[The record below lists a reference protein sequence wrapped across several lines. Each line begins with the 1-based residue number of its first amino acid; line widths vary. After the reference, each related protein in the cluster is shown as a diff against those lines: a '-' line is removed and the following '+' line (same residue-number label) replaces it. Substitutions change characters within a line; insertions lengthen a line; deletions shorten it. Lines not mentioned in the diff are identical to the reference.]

1 MENDHDHDHDHA
13 HSNEEQVH
21 EEPVGAS
28 NNVIENTEE
37 ASHAGHAHSGEN
49 LWETTLEI
57 TFGVE
62 HMFAEFFWNVVFLA
76 VGFAVS
82 KAVALRKIHK
92 YIDDKH
98 GVTHQE
104 KEY

>member
-1 MENDHDHDHDHA
+1 MHDH
-13 HSNEEQVH
+13 
-21 EEPVGAS
+21 G
-28 NNVIENTEE
+28 TE
-37 ASHAGHAHSGEN
+37 S
-49 LWETTLEI
+49 LFQTILEV

-62 HMFAEFFWNVVFLA
+62 HMAAEFFWNAVFLL

-98 GVTHQE
+98 GVTHE
-104 KEY
+104 KEGY